1 MLFANPEFKHLEME
15 EIFVDNQIDLNNPAT
30 GNKKAPIESDGR
42 QSVMFS
48 TM

>member
-15 EIFVDNQIDLNNPAT
+15 EIIVEGQKDENNPAT

>member
-15 EIFVDNQIDLNNPAT
+15 EIFVEGQIDEINPAT
-30 GNKKAPIESDGR
+30 GNKKVPIESDGR

>member
-15 EIFVDNQIDLNNPAT
+15 EIFVEGQIDENNPAT
-30 GNKKAPIESDGR
+30 GKAPIESDGR